1 MASHYTEAEAGTIR
15 AFVRARVR
23 EREAARAELL
33 AKARA
38 DCDAVVA
45 RIVRDVDPMRIY
57 QWGSLVQTPHFS
69 ELSDID
75 IAVEGAPDATRLY
88 EVVAEVQRATG
99 LDLDI
104 VRMENVHSAHAS
116 FIRRWGR
123 IVYERASQG

>member
-1 MASHYTEAEAGTIR
+1 MAPGYSEADTETITT
-15 AFVRARVR
+15 FVRTRVR

-45 RIVRDVDPMRIY
+45 RISRDVGPERIY
-57 QWGSLVQTPHFS
+57 VWGSLVQTRHFS

-88 EVVAEVQRATG
+88 EVAAETQRMTDF
-99 LDLDI
+99 DLDI
-104 VRMENVHSAHAS
+104 VRIESIHPAYADFV
-116 FIRRWGR
+116 RRRGR
-123 IVYERASQG
+123 VVYERARQG